1 MMLRKAKSIMIFTV
15 ALWGFLGVLH
25 NLIDWPGTL
34 KAIGAVTSMLT
45 IEGGADSWQAT
56 SNPIVIWSG
65 ALFIVLSK
73 LITGVLCTIGAIGMW
88 RAHGPDLVAY
98 NSAKYIALTGCAA
111 AIIMLFGGFVVVAES
126 WFELWRSEAMLG
138 PVLGSAFR
146 YGGMITLIALFVS
159 SKD

>member
-1 MMLRKAKSIMIFTV
+1 MAGNVQSNS
-15 ALWGFLGVLH
+15 
-25 NLIDWPGTL
+25 NL
-34 KAIGAVTSMLT
+34 
-45 IEGGADSWQAT
+45 
-56 SNPIVIWSG
+56 SG

-111 AIIMLFGGFVVVAES
+111 AIIMLFGGFIVVAES
-126 WFELWRSEAMLG
+126 WFELWRSKPCWDQCLD
-138 PVLGSAFR
+138 R
-146 YGGMITLIALFVS
+146 LFDMGYDYSYRSFVA